1 MIPGIDEIL
10 AMLMNDEIDIEQAN
24 AWIRQHIANA
34 EDTGHLRD
42 LYAGLAM
49 QAFISSP
56 ALKAEAN
63 EHAVAASAF
72 KVADAM
78 MEMRNA

>member
-10 AMLMNDEIDIEQAN
+10 AMLVNDEIDIEQAN
-24 AWIRQHIANA
+24 AWIRQHLADA

-49 QAFISSP
+49 QTFAHEYHYDNSDDIADKAFT
-56 ALKAEAN
+56 L
-63 EHAVAASAF
+63 
-72 KVADAM
+72 ADAM
-78 MEMRNA
+78 MKARAK

>member
-49 QAFISSP
+49 
-56 ALKAEAN
+56 LGMVAN
-63 EHAVAASAF
+63 ANCPLDPVTEIPNGAF
-72 KVADAM
+72 KIARAM
-78 MEMRNA
+78 MEERDK